1 MYLKYE
7 NSLKEDR
14 DVPKNC
20 NDWHFLSVLFSLDLQ
35 STFRSSAEKD
45 NLRL

>member
-7 NSLKEDR
+7 NGLKEDR
-14 DVPKNC
+14 DVPKIAMIGI
-20 NDWHFLSVLFSLDLQ
+20 FVSFFFSLDLQ

>member
-1 MYLKYE
+1 MYLKYG

-14 DVPKNC
+14 DVPKIARLA
-20 NDWHFLSVLFSLDLQ
+20 FLSVLFSLDLQ
-35 STFRSSAEKD
+35 SAFRSSAEKD